1 MDGTAELFL
10 LRPDGFLRFGAS
22 HRSNGSHLNPVG
34 CRNSELV
41 RGLRGSVDAWVD
53 PRPDDLASQHRDLMA
68 QHQQLGVLGRRTPR
82 QQHKPPQH
90 LAAQQIEQSK
100 GHAPI
105 IATWQLLWRTR
116 CSAPT
121 TDLLAPAGVE
131 AAPRGRRP
139 RPAPCSGQ
147 PAYPR
152 RPGRRR
158 EGRHPLGHGIDSSPE
173 SGYKRATSLRKHS

>member
-1 MDGTAELFL
+1 MHRQETRSGIGRYNTSTFL
-10 LRPDGFLRFGAS
+10 VVSTSCLW
-22 HRSNGSHLNPVG
+22 PVG

-105 IATWQLLWRTR
+105 IATRQLLWRTR
-116 CSAPT
+116 SSAPT
-121 TDLLAPAGVE
+121 TDFLAPAGVE
-131 AAPRGRRP
+131 AAPPGRRP
-139 RPAPCSGQ
+139 RPAPCSSQ
-147 PAYPR
+147 PACPR

-158 EGRHPLGHGIDSSPE
+158 EGRRQSGHGIDSSPRVRVQE
-173 SGYKRATSLRKHS
+173 GHQLRKHS